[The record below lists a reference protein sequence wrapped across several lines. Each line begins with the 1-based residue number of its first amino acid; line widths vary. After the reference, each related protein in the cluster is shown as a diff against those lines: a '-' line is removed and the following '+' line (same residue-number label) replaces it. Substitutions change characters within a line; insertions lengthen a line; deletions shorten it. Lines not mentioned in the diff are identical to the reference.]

1 MKLGYKVLPLLVFPY
16 LGGELNKLRTQLE
29 DMGVEWDSMEAKP
42 KKKCKKIHIFQLSTT
57 LICFTMDKLII

>member
-1 MKLGYKVLPLLVFPY
+1 MKLGYKVLQLLVFPY

-42 KKKCKKIHIFQLSTT
+42 KKK
-57 LICFTMDKLII
+57 M

>member
-1 MKLGYKVLPLLVFPY
+1 MKLGYKVLQLLVFPY

-42 KKKCKKIHIFQLSTT
+42 KKNVKKFTYFNFQQHLHVSQW
-57 LICFTMDKLII
+57 IN

>member
-1 MKLGYKVLPLLVFPY
+1 MKLGYKVLQLLVFPY

-42 KKKCKKIHIFQLSTT
+42 KKKNVKKFTYFNFQQHLYVSQW
-57 LICFTMDKLII
+57 IN

>member
-1 MKLGYKVLPLLVFPY
+1 MKLEYKVLQLLVFPY

-29 DMGVEWDSMEAKP
+29 DMGVEWHSMEAKP
-42 KKKCKKIHIFQLSTT
+42 KKNVKKIHIFQLSTT